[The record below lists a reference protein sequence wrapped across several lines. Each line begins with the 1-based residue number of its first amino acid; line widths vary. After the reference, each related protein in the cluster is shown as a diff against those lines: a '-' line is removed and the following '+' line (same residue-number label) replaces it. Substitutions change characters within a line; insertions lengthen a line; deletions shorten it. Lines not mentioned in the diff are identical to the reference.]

1 MYHVPM
7 CLWCGKQEV
16 GTFGGS
22 DSFCSDACRDAAND
36 SETLAEREQAEADAE
51 MFSDA
56 QARSEADADA
66 YFAQYDDDPS
76 PYGGTYSEV

>member
-22 DSFCSDACRDAAND
+22 DSFCSDACRDAVVN
-36 SETLAEREQAEADAE
+36 AEEEADREGSE
-51 MFSDA
+51 MFADA

-76 PYGGTYSEV
+76 PYGGTYSEE